1 MTVLFHIYSYLP
13 LSTKYFLLVLFQTG
27 HNLSY
32 FYNLTIMNYF
42 ALMQLV
48 HSPVFQI
55 TLFPFFLFCTSPSFT
70 FQYLFSNF
78 VLLLFKFSPHLH
90 LSSFPQQ
97 DINQSYWNDLIT
109 IVQDELRRL
118 RQRDAASIDLS
129 AHHRQ
134 GIHAAVASDVSTVFI
149 NKSVAELNQ
158 LQRNI
163 ESKLAGPTT
172 GLDIGYWESL
182 LSQLR
187 GKGREVRVC

>member
-1 MTVLFHIYSYLP
+1 MNLLSIFIFHFLTSSPTLIF
-13 LSTKYFLLVLFQTG
+13 LSFITHCLCLLLSIFIHYFLT
-27 HNLSY
+27 S
-32 FYNLTIMNYF
+32 
-42 ALMQLV
+42 
-48 HSPVFQI
+48 SPTLIIFSFI
-55 TLFPFFLFCTSPSFT
+55 THL
-70 FQYLFSNF
+70 
-78 VLLLFKFSPHLH
+78 PHLH
-90 LSSFPQQ
+90 HSSSSSFPKQ
-97 DINQSYWNDLIT
+97 DVNQSYWNDLTT

-118 RQRDAASIDLS
+118 RQRDVTSLDLS

-134 GIHAAVASDVSTVFI
+134 GIHAAVASDVSNVFM

-187 GKGREVRVC
+187 GKGGVVVWWWCGVVWGWWWCWWWCWW

>member
-1 MTVLFHIYSYLP
+1 MTSNFLFSLHLNFLPTNVCLP
-13 LSTKYFLLVLFQTG
+13 L
-27 HNLSY
+27 
-32 FYNLTIMNYF
+32 
-42 ALMQLV
+42 
-48 HSPVFQI
+48 P
-55 TLFPFFLFCTSPSFT
+55 C
-70 FQYLFSNF
+70 
-78 VLLLFKFSPHLH
+78 
-90 LSSFPQQ
+90 Q

-118 RQRDAASIDLS
+118 RQRDAASVDLS

-134 GIHAAVASDVSTVFI
+134 GIHAAVASDVSTVFT

-163 ESKLAGPTT
+163 ESKLSGPTT

-187 GKGREVRVC
+187 GEGVGV

>member
-1 MTVLFHIYSYLP
+1 MP
-13 LSTKYFLLVLFQTG
+13 LIHFISALVLT
-27 HNLSY
+27 H
-32 FYNLTIMNYF
+32 
-42 ALMQLV
+42 
-48 HSPVFQI
+48 H
-55 TLFPFFLFCTSPSFT
+55 
-70 FQYLFSNF
+70 
-78 VLLLFKFSPHLH
+78 HL
-90 LSSFPQQ
+90 PGQ

-118 RQRDAASIDLS
+118 RQRDVASIDLS

-134 GIHAAVASDVSTVFI
+134 GIHAAVASDVSSVFV

-163 ESKLAGPTT
+163 ETKLAGPTT

-187 GKGREVRVC
+187 GEVWRCCWAGEANSRGGRNRYKKL